1 MTRNAIHTI
10 RELLLGAHLPQALM
24 AVALTVAMLT
34 ALTACSDDTEDVADD
49 QQQVT
54 VYLTLALGDNTAG
67 TRADTDTDWQ
77 QYSPTDPGT
86 TMENYIDISRL
97 YVYFYDNIGNYI
109 DKVGNLVQRSRGTDT
124 NGTTYYEL
132 FGTMSVAN
140 NLIPNGQL
148 TGKMVVFAN
157 GDNVPPTGTTLSN
170 SSIANLTYSYTPG
183 STLTAIPMYGVQTI
197 DITLEGGKRANLP
210 DIWLLRSM
218 AKASVDLRADEDE
231 TASDYVNMV
240 KKGYTIKSATLN
252 VYNTQG
258 YWLPSG
264 YNTVSGTRELTYT
277 STTGDAAANTSFHP
291 LPSAVTSTPIP
302 FGTDER
308 GVLSL
313 YLPEFD
319 NTNGTAT
326 ITVTLTHPDGDEISG
341 TFPFADYNEN
351 GIATTNRNIVRNH
364 YYQFH
369 VYLDNSLKINLEVL
383 KWTKITHTE
392 IEL

>member
-97 YVYFYDNIGNYI
+97 YVYFYDNMGRYI

-157 GDNVPPTGTTLSN
+157 GDNVPPTGTTLSD
-170 SSIANLTYSYTPG
+170 SSIADLSYSYTPG

-218 AKASVDLRADEDE
+218 AKASVDLTADMA
-231 TASDYVNMV
+231 T
-240 KKGYTIKSATLN
+240 KGYKLTKVTLN
-252 VYNTQG
+252 KYNTSG
-258 YWLPSG
+258 YWLPKR
-264 YNTVSGTRELTYT
+264 YNTVSQTQLLNYDSGDSPCFNPDGSSKLETAVDFAVGTEATNPPYT
-277 STTGDAAANTSFHP
+277 
-291 LPSAVTSTPIP
+291 I
-302 FGTDER
+302 
-308 GVLSL
+308 
-313 YLPEFD
+313 YLPEYD
-319 NTNGTAT
+319 NINGDAT
-326 ITVTLTHPDGDEISG
+326 ITVELTAPDNTTITG
-341 TFPFADYNEN
+341 TFTFADYSDEGSFQN
-351 GIATTNRNIVRNH
+351 NRNIVRNH
-364 YYQFH
+364 YYMFH
-369 VYLDNSLKINLEVL
+369 VAIDKVILDVQPWTVIRHNAINL
-383 KWTKITHTE
+383 
-392 IEL
+392 

>member
-157 GDNVPPTGTTLSN
+157 GDNVPPTGTTLSD
-170 SSIANLTYSYTPG
+170 SSIADLSYSYTPG

-218 AKASVDLRADEDE
+218 AKASVDLTADMA
-231 TASDYVNMV
+231 T
-240 KKGYTIKSATLN
+240 KGYKLTKVTLN
-252 VYNTQG
+252 KYNTSG
-258 YWLPSG
+258 YWLPQS
-264 YNTVSGTRELTYT
+264 YNTVSQTQLLNYDSGDSPCFNPDGSSKLETAVDFAVGTEATNPPYT
-277 STTGDAAANTSFHP
+277 
-291 LPSAVTSTPIP
+291 I
-302 FGTDER
+302 
-308 GVLSL
+308 
-313 YLPEFD
+313 YLPEYD
-319 NTNGTAT
+319 NINGDAT
-326 ITVTLTHPDGDEISG
+326 ITVELTAPDNTTITG
-341 TFPFADYNEN
+341 TFTFADYSDEGSFQN
-351 GIATTNRNIVRNH
+351 NRNIVRNH
-364 YYQFH
+364 YYMFH
-369 VYLDNSLKINLEVL
+369 VAIDKVILDVQKWTVIRHNAINL
-383 KWTKITHTE
+383 
-392 IEL
+392 